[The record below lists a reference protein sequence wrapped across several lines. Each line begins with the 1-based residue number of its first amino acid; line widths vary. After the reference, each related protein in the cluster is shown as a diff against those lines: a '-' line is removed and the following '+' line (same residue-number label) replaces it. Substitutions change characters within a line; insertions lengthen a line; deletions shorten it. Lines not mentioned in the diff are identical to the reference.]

1 MSSFGYG
8 GTNGHVIVESV
19 DSLYPFYDHGKRKA
33 EASYDHSSKRPLL
46 LCFSAHDKPTLS
58 RNIQAISDLAADY
71 YTADLA
77 HTLNLHRTKFPHRA
91 FTIVSEGQESK
102 AFAPEALRRAV
113 LPKKQGGI
121 GFIFTGQGVCFFPIL
136 CGKTKTDIATI
147 GTVGGY
153 GESRSFAVS
162 HDARHYQQARPCL
175 EQINPQAIFLSD

>member
-58 RNIQAISDLAADY
+58 RNIQAISDVAADY

-102 AFAPEALRRAV
+102 AFASEALRRGV
-113 LPKKQGGI
+113 LPKKQGGV
-121 GFIFTGQGVCFFPIL
+121 GFIFTGQGVCFFL
-136 CGKTKTDIATI
+136 TLRGKAKTNIATT
-147 GTVGGY
+147 GAMGGH
-153 GESRSFAVS
+153 GQSRTFAVP
-162 HDARHYQQARPCL
+162 HDA
-175 EQINPQAIFLSD
+175 